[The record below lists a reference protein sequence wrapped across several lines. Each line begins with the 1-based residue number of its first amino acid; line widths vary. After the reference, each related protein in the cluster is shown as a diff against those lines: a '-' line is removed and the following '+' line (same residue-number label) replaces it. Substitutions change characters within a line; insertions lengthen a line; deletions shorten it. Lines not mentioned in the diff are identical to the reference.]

1 MNGIERWRIPA
12 ALLAIASCVLAA
24 AVAGHA
30 VEGYSHLRHPL
41 ALLGARQLQ
50 EGTPLFGLFAFVFP
64 GLTGAWI
71 ALGVRDRLPA
81 GSGWSARIGAQL
93 LVLAALA
100 FAAQGVLP
108 LDLDELDGGSSRY
121 HAAAWLLWAL
131 AFPAG
136 AVLLAMELWRTPGW
150 RRFAAVAAVA
160 AVLVVAG
167 GFLGSGWA
175 GSALVQRV
183 AFAVW
188 LAWGVFAAAA
198 TPRGG
203 VSRGAA

>member
-1 MNGIERWRIPA
+1 MKEIERWRVPA
-12 ALLAIASCVLAA
+12 ALLAVASCVLAA
-24 AVAGHA
+24 MVAAHT

-50 EGTPLFGLFAFVFP
+50 EGAPLFGLFAFVFP
-64 GLTGAWI
+64 GLVGAWI

-81 GSGWSARIGAQL
+81 GAGWSARIGAQL
-93 LVLAALA
+93 LVLAGLA

-108 LDLDELDGGSSRY
+108 LDLDNLDGGSSRY

-136 AVLLAMELWRTPGW
+136 AALLAMDLWRTPGW
-150 RRFAAVAAVA
+150 RVFATVVAVA

-167 GFLGSGWA
+167 GFLGSGWVGA
-175 GSALVQRV
+175 ALAQRF
-183 AFAVW
+183 AFAAW

>member
-1 MNGIERWRIPA
+1 MSGIERWRLPA

-24 AVAGHA
+24 VVAGHA
-30 VEGYSHLRHPL
+30 VDGYSQLHHPL

-50 EGTPLFGLFAFVFP
+50 QGAPLFGLFAFVLP
-64 GLTGAWI
+64 GLVGAWI

-100 FAAQGVLP
+100 FAAQGLLP
-108 LDLDELDGGSSRY
+108 LDLDELDGGGSRY

-136 AVLLAMELWRTPGW
+136 ATLLAMELWRIPGW

-167 GFLGSGWA
+167 GFLGSGWIGA
-175 GSALVQRV
+175 ALAQRI
-183 AFAVW
+183 AFAAW

-198 TPRGG
+198 TPGAG
-203 VSRGAA
+203 LSRDAA

>member
-1 MNGIERWRIPA
+1 MNPIERWRVPA

-24 AVAGHA
+24 AVAGHG

-41 ALLGARQLQ
+41 ALLGARQVQ
-50 EGTPLFGLFAFVFP
+50 EGVPLFGLLAFVLP
-64 GLTGAWI
+64 GLVGAWI
-71 ALGVRDRLPA
+71 ALGVRDRLPD
-81 GSGWSARIGAQL
+81 GSGWSTRIGAQL

-108 LDLDELDGGSSRY
+108 LDLENLDGGGSRY

-136 AVLLAMELWRTPGW
+136 AVLLAMELWRAPGW
-150 RRFAAVAAVA
+150 RRFAAVTAVVA
-160 AVLVVAG
+160 LLVVAG
-167 GFLGSGWA
+167 GFLGSGWI
-175 GSALVQRV
+175 GSALAQRV
-183 AFAVW
+183 AFAAW

-198 TPRGG
+198 TPGGG

>member
-1 MNGIERWRIPA
+1 MDTIERWRVPA
-12 ALLAIASCVLAA
+12 ALLAVASCVLAA
-24 AVAGHA
+24 VVAGHA
-30 VEGYSHLRHPL
+30 GEGYSHLHHPL

-50 EGTPLFGLFAFVFP
+50 GGVPLFGLFAFVLP
-64 GLTGAWI
+64 GVAGAWI
-71 ALGVRDRLPA
+71 ALGVRDRVPG

-100 FAAQGVLP
+100 FAAQGLLA
-108 LDLDELDGGSSRY
+108 LDLENLDGGGSRY

-136 AVLLAMELWRTPGW
+136 AALLAMELWRTPGW
-150 RRFAAVAAVA
+150 RRFAAVTAAV

-167 GFLGSGWA
+167 GFLGSGWVGA
-175 GSALVQRV
+175 ALAQRI
-183 AFAVW
+183 AFAAW
-188 LAWGVFAAAA
+188 LGWGVFAAAA
-198 TPRGG
+198 TPGG

>member
-1 MNGIERWRIPA
+1 MSSIERWRMPA
-12 ALLAIASCVLAA
+12 AVLAIASCVLAA
-24 AVAGHA
+24 MLAGHA

-50 EGTPLFGLFAFVFP
+50 QGAPVFGLFAFVLP
-64 GLTGAWI
+64 GLIGGWI
-71 ALGVRDRLPA
+71 ALGVRDRLPGGA
-81 GSGWSARIGAQL
+81 GWSARIGAQL

-108 LDLDELDGGSSRY
+108 LDLQDLDGGSSRY

-136 AVLLAMELWRTPGW
+136 AALLAMEAWRIPGW
-150 RRFAAVAAVA
+150 RRFTVVTAVA

-167 GFLGSGWA
+167 GFLGSGWV
-175 GSALVQRV
+175 GSALAQRA
-183 AFAVW
+183 AFAAW
-188 LAWGVFAAAA
+188 MAWGVFAAVA
-198 TPRGG
+198 TPGSTI
-203 VSRGAA
+203 SRGAA

>member
-1 MNGIERWRIPA
+1 MNGVERWRVPA

-24 AVAGHA
+24 VVAGQT

-50 EGTPLFGLFAFVFP
+50 EGAPLFGLFAFVLP
-64 GLTGAWI
+64 GLIGGWI

-81 GSGWSARIGAQL
+81 GAGWSARIGAQL

-108 LDLDELDGGSSRY
+108 LDLDDLDGGSSRY

-136 AVLLAMELWRTPGW
+136 ATLLVMELWRTPGW
-150 RRFAAVAAVA
+150 RRFACITAVAAL
-160 AVLVVAG
+160 LVVAG
-167 GFLGSGWA
+167 GFLGSDWA
-175 GSALVQRV
+175 GSAMSQRV

-188 LAWGVFAAAA
+188 LAWGVFAAMP
-198 TPRGG
+198 TPQGG